1 MFSLR
6 ALLQIGFI
14 VLCVSVLG
22 GGFLHQQL
30 PVNAQMSPLTDRI
43 EWTTIADS
51 YYGYSFQIPAHWH
64 KEMGVTPDRWTFY
77 GELTFGKSQGF
88 IKIDFAADPV
98 GHWLPEPEIRNPDLD
113 ERATALSTALIPFL
127 PAGTWMTIN
136 GIPALIVRESVQEG
150 EGPFVEGTSIYI
162 LAERMVYHL
171 WIGYAPPVGTD
182 KATYARFITTARQI
196 EAHILGSFSVTSEGG
211 Q

>member
-88 IKIDFAADPV
+88 IKIELISKPGCPIVVYFVSGQPAWEGKADGV
-98 GHWLPEPEIRNPDLD
+98 SGVD
-113 ERATALSTALIPFL
+113 
-127 PAGTWMTIN
+127 G
-136 GIPALIVRESVQEG
+136 
-150 EGPFVEGTSIYI
+150 
-162 LAERMVYHL
+162 
-171 WIGYAPPVGTD
+171 
-182 KATYARFITTARQI
+182 
-196 EAHILGSFSVTSEGG
+196 
-211 Q
+211 